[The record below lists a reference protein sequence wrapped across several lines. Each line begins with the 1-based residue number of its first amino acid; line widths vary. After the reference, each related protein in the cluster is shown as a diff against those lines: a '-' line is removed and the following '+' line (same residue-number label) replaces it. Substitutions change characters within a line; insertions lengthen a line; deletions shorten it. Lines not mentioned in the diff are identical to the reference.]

1 MLFAHLKL
9 KEIFDRPQIPID
21 DSEGPRH
28 FHQQIKVVVTWL
40 SSMGYISSL
49 KSTENGT
56 QAVMRLPKPLT
67 YSFHKKQK
75 NFEEEHIN
83 LIKFEK

>member
-21 DSEGPRH
+21 DSEGLRH
-28 FHQQIKVVVTWL
+28 FHQQINGVVTWL
-40 SSMGYISSL
+40 STMGYISSL

-67 YSFHKKQK
+67 YSLYKSFTK
-75 NFEEEHIN
+75 NR
-83 LIKFEK
+83 KF

>member
-1 MLFAHLKL
+1 
-9 KEIFDRPQIPID
+9 
-21 DSEGPRH
+21 
-28 FHQQIKVVVTWL
+28 
-40 SSMGYISSL
+40 MGYISSL

-83 LIKFEK
+83 LIKFEI